1 MDTHFTPQE
10 LMNEIS
16 KIPRMLRGKLCVIR
30 QGPNGPYYNCQC
42 WQNGKNV
49 AHYVPKESLD
59 DYQEPIDGYKRFQT
73 LTEQYA
79 EQMISQTRDEL
90 AKGLKKKMRSPKSSS
105 PKKRRSK
112 N

>member
-1 MDTHFTPQE
+1 
-10 LMNEIS
+10 
-16 KIPRMLRGKLCVIR
+16 MLRGKLCVIR
-30 QGPNGPYYNCQC
+30 QGPKGPYYNCQC

-59 DYQEPIDGYKRFQT
+59 DYQEAIDGYKRFQT